1 MKDWYKE
8 YPDLLEREI
17 RVLKDNGILVDDA
30 NLNRG
35 AFNREGVRL
44 ICTIP
49 VENNL
54 GLNLT
59 DDLKLNIL
67 FPSNYP
73 YFRPDVY
80 VISGVV
86 LPRHHN
92 PHGKN
97 LCLLPRPTQ
106 FWNPEDRIYKYLKE
120 RLPIVFEKGRII
132 DQEVIGMDPEEQA
145 EPISEYYTNPT
156 NAVVLSARP
165 VIENIEVPND
175 EEFKVLD
182 HGTIQI
188 SHSPNGAKVK
198 LIETI
203 MFGDEFLPV
212 AVLDANS
219 ETLKIVLEKWFD
231 TKDRVIADFPF
242 NNFLKSEKTLRTKWY
257 KINSLEKLLNKNDS
271 FNWLIA
277 DLKSKGVQQ
286 PLRVVIQT
294 RNYVINHIV
303 GLLFPE
309 EEVAGKIDWGW
320 LLFVDGYVLR
330 ANDQKLR
337 VPFPFPIVLPIMSV
351 DRSELFVRIPHSKVL
366 NDKTISIIGLGSLG
380 APSALEFA
388 KNGVKELRLID
399 FDVVEVTSSVRW
411 PLGIESAGMLKTIAL
426 KNFIEKNYPG
436 VKVKIFHH
444 KIGSTDHIAFPNENE
459 KLEEFFISTDLV
471 YDASAEEGVNNLIS
485 TLCREKKIPYI
496 EIEGRRGA
504 WGGIVMRA
512 IPEKKK
518 GCWMCLQY
526 SLIDGTITPPN
537 EDNNGLIQP
546 KGCGDLTFTG
556 ASFDMQNISLAVVRM
571 AVSSLSKEDKLGD
584 WDVAVLSMVGDEK
597 KPIAPE
603 WETFALEIN
612 SKCPICNA

>member
-388 KNGVKELRLID
+388 AIQAAENFAKEAGARKTIMLNVAGAFHSRLMASAAGKLEAFLVNIK
-399 FDVVEVTSSVRW
+399 FNQPRIPVVANATGMPHGGPDDMRRVMVQQVTSSVRW

-426 KNFIEKNYPG
+426 KNFIEKYQPDFVLCG
-436 VKVKIFHH
+436 HVHEAAGIEDFIGKTKVINVGRNGKI
-444 KIGSTDHIAFPNENE
+444 
-459 KLEEFFISTDLV
+459 LEF
-471 YDASAEEGVNNLIS
+471 
-485 TLCREKKIPYI
+485 
-496 EIEGRRGA
+496 
-504 WGGIVMRA
+504 
-512 IPEKKK
+512 
-518 GCWMCLQY
+518 
-526 SLIDGTITPPN
+526 
-537 EDNNGLIQP
+537 
-546 KGCGDLTFTG
+546 
-556 ASFDMQNISLAVVRM
+556 
-571 AVSSLSKEDKLGD
+571 
-584 WDVAVLSMVGDEK
+584 
-597 KPIAPE
+597 
-603 WETFALEIN
+603 
-612 SKCPICNA
+612 